1 MEKEA
6 PCIRANE
13 VDLVGLKLVWPAW
26 EAVESWVLK
35 THRSEEP
42 ESKSMFMV
50 WPPMEM
56 GERYS
61 TSPCS
66 GVAMT
71 IPVPVPLA
79 AAEAVPV
86 DLEVAAE
93 EVDAAFPLF
102 FLALSSV
109 KPVRPA
115 TAELEIDST
124 MVSEPALAA
133 FMAST
138 NPCGRPMLNFLYALI
153 KALVPAPGL
162 RPLKLGFGT
171 RSTMNDRFWTDAWP
185 AWGAGAARTNVM
197 RARRKR
203 ACIENIEGMLKREG
217 RVAANPHQ
225 VAAFEIK
232 K

>member
-1 MEKEA
+1 M
-6 PCIRANE
+6 
-13 VDLVGLKLVWPAW
+13 DLVGLKLVWPVW
-26 EAVESWVLK
+26 EAVESCVLK
-35 THRSEEP
+35 TQRSEEP

-66 GVAMT
+66 GVAVT

-86 DLEVAAE
+86 DLGIAA

-102 FLALSSV
+102 FLALASV
-109 KPVRPA
+109 RPARPA
-115 TAELEIDST
+115 TAELAIEST
-124 MVSEPALAA
+124 IVSGLPALAA

-138 NPCGRPMLNFLYALI
+138 SPCGRPMLYFLYALI

-162 RPLKLGFGT
+162 RPLNLGFGT
-171 RSTMNDRFWTDAWP
+171 RSTMKDRF
-185 AWGAGAARTNVM
+185 
-197 RARRKR
+197 
-203 ACIENIEGMLKREG
+203 
-217 RVAANPHQ
+217 
-225 VAAFEIK
+225 
-232 K
+232 